1 MAQKIIIDTDP
12 GIDDAMA
19 ILAALHSPE
28 LEVLGLTTVFG
39 NTEVELCSLN
49 ALRLV
54 ELEGNDHIPVAQGC
68 GQPMVHDIIS
78 FSAGVHGKD
87 GFGNTNLP
95 LPHGKLDPRHAAQFI
110 IDTVMANP
118 HEVILAPLG
127 PLTNIAMAYRLEPR
141 IAPLVK
147 EVVLMGGCAFAL
159 GNISAVAEANIY
171 HDPHAAEVVFAAP
184 WKVTMVGLDVTTRIV
199 MRPDYFEKLYAAGN
213 PAVELLEKIQ
223 PCYQAFHEEIYGLK
237 GAIHTHDP
245 AVIAYLL
252 APELFRCEAMP
263 VYVVTEGLCLGK
275 TIADKHHHIFRSTQ
289 AGKGIGEESVAAAV
303 ERPSTIIPLGVDEDG
318 VLQLLLDLLTAP
330 K

>member
-19 ILAALHSPE
+19 ILAALHAPE
-28 LEVLGLTTVFG
+28 LKVLGLTTVFG

-184 WKVTMVGLDVTTRIV
+184 WKVTMVGLDVTTKIV

-223 PCYQAFHEEIYGLK
+223 PCYQAFHEQIYGLK

-289 AGKGIGEESVAAAV
+289 AGKGIGEESGAAAV
-303 ERPSTIIPLGVDEDG
+303 ERPATTIPLGVDEDG
-318 VLQLLLDLLTAP
+318 VLQLLFKLLT
-330 K
+330 KN